1 MEVVVEFISEKGGH
15 RGGCVGRLLQGWR
28 PSAVIG
34 VRAARVCVQ
43 WKNAS
48 DCTPGTWP
56 LHYTHI
62 EVTLIL
68 ILILKLLILKV
79 CKKIFQ

>member
-1 MEVVVEFISEKGGH
+1 M
-15 RGGCVGRLLQGWR
+15 GRLLEGWQ
-28 PSAVIG
+28 PSALTG
-34 VRAARVCVQ
+34 VRAAWLCVQ

-56 LHYTHI
+56 LHYTHV
-62 EVTLIL
+62 EVTL